1 VTAVATRYE
10 TTIGLEVHVQL
21 TTRSKMFCP
30 CSAEYSGAAPNTHVC
45 PVCLGAPGVLPVINE
60 KAIELI
66 AMTGLALGC
75 RIASFSKFDRKNY
88 PYPDLPKGYQ
98 ISQYDLP
105 ICVGGHLDVVT
116 DAGPRRVGITR
127 IHMEEDTGR
136 LLHRVDGATG
146 EPYSLIDLNRAGTP
160 LMEIVSEPDIR
171 TAAEARDYL
180 VRLRQVLRYIGVSTA
195 NMEDGQMR
203 CDANISLRPAG
214 APGLGA
220 KVEVKNMNSFRAV
233 HDALIFEER
242 RQAEALDRGERIV
255 QETRGWVDE
264 RGVTVSQRTKE
275 VASDYRYFPEPDL
288 PPLRFSEAY
297 VESLRAR
304 LPELPEARKRRFVA
318 LGLSEHEAVALVE
331 TRERAEYFEAL
342 AAALAGDAAR
352 SAKVA
357 ANWVLGEVAR
367 WTNES
372 GRDLAELPV
381 SPASLAELIGLVESG
396 GVTAANGKEVF
407 AEMARSGGDARSI
420 VASRGLATIE
430 AGDELLAAA
439 REAIAANPKAVED
452 YRAGKEAAI
461 KFLVGKVMQQTHGRA
476 SPQKVLELLTSELAA
491 K

>member
-1 VTAVATRYE
+1 
-10 TTIGLEVHVQL
+10 
-21 TTRSKMFCP
+21 
-30 CSAEYSGAAPNTHVC
+30 
-45 PVCLGAPGVLPVINE
+45 
-60 KAIELI
+60 
-66 AMTGLALGC
+66 
-75 RIASFSKFDRKNY
+75 
-88 PYPDLPKGYQ
+88 
-98 ISQYDLP
+98 
-105 ICVGGHLDVVT
+105 
-116 DAGPRRVGITR
+116 
-127 IHMEEDTGR
+127 
-136 LLHRVDGATG
+136 
-146 EPYSLIDLNRAGTP
+146 
-160 LMEIVSEPDIR
+160 
-171 TAAEARDYL
+171 
-180 VRLRQVLRYIGVSTA
+180 
-195 NMEDGQMR
+195 
-203 CDANISLRPAG
+203 
-214 APGLGA
+214 
-220 KVEVKNMNSFRAV
+220 
-233 HDALIFEER
+233 
-242 RQAEALDRGERIV
+242 
-255 QETRGWVDE
+255 
-264 RGVTVSQRTKE
+264 
-275 VASDYRYFPEPDL
+275 
-288 PPLRFSEAY
+288 
-297 VESLRAR
+297 
-304 LPELPEARKRRFVA
+304 
-318 LGLSEHEAVALVE
+318 
-331 TRERAEYFEAL
+331 L